1 MTDAVK
7 GVTAQ
12 PVKYEDGQ
20 YRRSRLDRLKARALK
35 TSKEARNVFQEEK
48 AKEYKAN
55 IPGLTDKQANACA
68 KNTTKNERAAAV
80 VDDRMV
86 YIDKAEMEA
95 AEKAM
100 PDREHV
106 YLNPDKK
113 FDAKVRRIIADNPE
127 DFYVNGKFSSDQY
140 KRRLGKYTGYD
151 NKANLD
157 EIKTAASDY
166 GVGNR
171 TIRRAMKRA
180 GYEREKDL
188 TWLYKSLAALGVLG
202 AGAGVGAVVGAD
214 FTSNVYGIHNNGSNE
229 LLDTIHT
236 SNAVGVGALRGL
248 LASVIPAI
256 ALAAVV
262 KDNGGKDIFNGNTA
276 EEIVAKG
283 EKNIET
289 RISGEKNQKIM
300 KSILKMENISDED
313 KAFILQLAYGELT
326 GKKVNDRE
334 LMAAYEIAKFCN
346 EHPEINPKDYD
357 KLPGTTPGDDDDDD
371 DDTVVVT
378 PVPTPVPT
386 PGDDDDDDDNDGGN
400 VNVTPALCEL
410 SIGKNEGVKV
420 HDYYVRAG
428 VKGKD
433 KQGNEIIQGD
443 NPYNIVM
450 GKYKRA
456 DGKAMSHADIMA
468 LRNEIFGKNKGLKQG
483 NIQLPDTK
491 TVNGVDYVYKDGKVD
506 LGTVAKVKLNYFKP
520 IKYQGDSYKVQDCS
534 NNVLV
539 DGLSSQQKA
548 EEEAQKIAKENPNK
562 YIFLKP

>member
-20 YRRSRLDRLKARALK
+20 YRRSRLDKLKARALK

-55 IPGLTDKQANACA
+55 IPELTDKEANACA
-68 KNTTKNERAAAV
+68 KNTMKNEKAAAV

-100 PDREHV
+100 PDRDHV

-140 KRRLGKYTGYD
+140 KRRLGKYTGFD

-202 AGAGVGAVVGAD
+202 AGAGVGALVGAD
-214 FTSNVYGIHNNGSNE
+214 FTSNVYGIHNDGTHE

-276 EEIVAKG
+276 EEIVTKG

-300 KSILKMENISDED
+300 KSILKMKNISDED

-334 LMAAYEIAKFCN
+334 LMAAYEIAKYCD
-346 EHPEINPKDYD
+346 EHPEIDPKDYD
-357 KLPGTTPGDDDDDD
+357 NLPITSSGDDDDDD
-371 DDTVVVT
+371 DDDDDIVVT
-378 PVPTPVPT
+378 PVPVTG
-386 PGDDDDDDDNDGGN
+386 GDDDDDDGGT
-400 VNVTPALCEL
+400 VTTPELCAL
-410 SIGKNEGVKV
+410 SIGKNDGVKV
-420 HDYYVRAG
+420 HDYYVRANI
-428 VKGKD
+428 KGKD
-433 KQGNEIIQGD
+433 KQGNDIIQGD

-456 DGKAMSHADIMA
+456 DGKAMSHSDIMA
-468 LRNEIFGKNKGLKQG
+468 LRNDIFGKNKGLKQG

-491 TVNGVDYVYKDGKVD
+491 TVNGVDYVYSDGNVI

-520 IKYQGDSYKVQDCS
+520 VKYQGDSYNVKDCS
-534 NNVLV
+534 NNVLL
-539 DGLSSQQKA
+539 DNISSQQKA

>member
-7 GVTAQ
+7 GVAAQ

-35 TSKEARNVFQEEK
+35 ESKEARNVFQEEK

-55 IPGLTDKQANACA
+55 IPELTDKQADACA
-68 KNTTKNERAAAV
+68 KNTMKNEKAAAV

-202 AGAGVGAVVGAD
+202 AGAGVGALVGAD
-214 FTSNVYGIHNNGSNE
+214 FTSNVYGIHNDGANE

-300 KSILKMENISDED
+300 KSILKMKNISDED

-334 LMAAYEIAKFCN
+334 LMAAYEIAKYCD

-357 KLPGTTPGDDDDDD
+357 NLPVPKPGDDDDDDD

-378 PVPTPVPT
+378 PVPI
-386 PGDDDDDDDNDGGN
+386 PGDDDDDDDDGN
-400 VNVTPALCEL
+400 NTTVTPPLCQL
-410 SIGKNEGVKV
+410 SIGKNNGVKV

-433 KQGNEIIQGD
+433 KQGNDIIKGD

-468 LRNEIFGKNKGLKQG
+468 LRNELFGKNKGLKQG

-491 TVNGVDYVYKDGKVD
+491 TVNGVDYVYNDGNVI

-520 IKYQGDSYKVQDCS
+520 IKYQGDSYNVQDCS
-534 NNVLV
+534 NNVLI
-539 DGLSSQQKA
+539 DNLPSQQKA

>member
-106 YLNPDKK
+106 YLDPDKK

-140 KRRLGKYTGYD
+140 KRRLGQYTGFD

-157 EIKTAASDY
+157 EVKTAASDY
-166 GVGNR
+166 GVGKR

-180 GYEREKDL
+180 GYEREADL

-289 RISGEKNQKIM
+289 RISGEKNQKVM

>member
-20 YRRSRLDRLKARALK
+20 YRRSRLDKLKARALK

-55 IPGLTDKQANACA
+55 IPELTDKEANACA
-68 KNTTKNERAAAV
+68 KNTMKNEKAAAV

-100 PDREHV
+100 PDRDHV

-140 KRRLGKYTGYD
+140 KRRLGKYTGFD

-202 AGAGVGAVVGAD
+202 AGAGVGALVGAD
-214 FTSNVYGIHNNGSNE
+214 FTSNVYGIHNDGTHE

-276 EEIVAKG
+276 EEIVTKG

-300 KSILKMENISDED
+300 KSILKMKNISDED

-334 LMAAYEIAKFCN
+334 LMAAYEIAKYCD
-346 EHPEINPKDYD
+346 EHPEIDPKDYD
-357 KLPGTTPGDDDDDD
+357 NLPITSSGDDDDDD
-371 DDTVVVT
+371 DDDDIVVT
-378 PVPTPVPT
+378 PVPVTG
-386 PGDDDDDDDNDGGN
+386 GDDDDDDDGGT
-400 VNVTPALCEL
+400 VTTPELCAL
-410 SIGKNEGVKV
+410 SIGKNDGVKV
-420 HDYYVRAG
+420 HDYYVRANI
-428 VKGKD
+428 KGKD
-433 KQGNEIIQGD
+433 KQGNDIIQGD

-456 DGKAMSHADIMA
+456 DGKAMSHSDIMA
-468 LRNEIFGKNKGLKQG
+468 LRNDIFGKNKGLKQG

-491 TVNGVDYVYKDGKVD
+491 TVNGVDYVYSDGNVI

-520 IKYQGDSYKVQDCS
+520 VKYQGDSYNVKDCS
-534 NNVLV
+534 NNVLL
-539 DGLSSQQKA
+539 DNISSQQKA

>member
-20 YRRSRLDRLKARALK
+20 YRRSRLDKLKARALK

-55 IPGLTDKQANACA
+55 IPELTDKEANACA
-68 KNTTKNERAAAV
+68 KNTMKNEKAAAV

-100 PDREHV
+100 PDRDHV

-140 KRRLGKYTGYD
+140 KRRLGKYTGFD

-166 GVGNR
+166 GVGKR

-180 GYEREKDL
+180 GYEREADL

-202 AGAGVGAVVGAD
+202 AGAGVGALVGAD
-214 FTSNVYGIHNNGSNE
+214 FTSNVYGIHNDGTHE

-276 EEIVAKG
+276 EEIVTKG

-300 KSILKMENISDED
+300 KSILKMKNISDED

-334 LMAAYEIAKFCN
+334 LMAAYEIAKYCD
-346 EHPEINPKDYD
+346 EHPEIDPKDYD
-357 KLPGTTPGDDDDDD
+357 NLPITSSGDDDDDD
-371 DDTVVVT
+371 DGDDIVVT
-378 PVPTPVPT
+378 PVPVTG
-386 PGDDDDDDDNDGGN
+386 GDDDDDDGGT
-400 VNVTPALCEL
+400 VTTPELCAL
-410 SIGKNEGVKV
+410 SIGKNDGVKV
-420 HDYYVRAG
+420 HDYYVRANI
-428 VKGKD
+428 KGKD
-433 KQGNEIIQGD
+433 KQGNDIIQGD

-456 DGKAMSHADIMA
+456 DGKAMSHSDIMA
-468 LRNEIFGKNKGLKQG
+468 LRNDIFGKNKGLKQG

-491 TVNGVDYVYKDGKVD
+491 TVNGVDYVYSDGNVI

-520 IKYQGDSYKVQDCS
+520 VKYQGDSYNVKDCS
-534 NNVLV
+534 NNVLL
-539 DGLSSQQKA
+539 DNISSQQKA

>member
-20 YRRSRLDRLKARALK
+20 YRRSRLDKLKARALK

-55 IPGLTDKQANACA
+55 IPELTDKEANACA
-68 KNTTKNERAAAV
+68 KNTMNNEKAAAV

-100 PDREHV
+100 PDRDHV

-140 KRRLGKYTGYD
+140 KRRLGKYTGFD

-202 AGAGVGAVVGAD
+202 AGAGVGALVGAD
-214 FTSNVYGIHNNGSNE
+214 FTSNVYGIHNDGTHE

-276 EEIVAKG
+276 EEIVTKG

-300 KSILKMENISDED
+300 KSILKMKNISDED

-334 LMAAYEIAKFCN
+334 LMAAYEIAKYCD
-346 EHPEINPKDYD
+346 EHPEIDPKDYD
-357 KLPGTTPGDDDDDD
+357 NLPITSSGDDDDDD
-371 DDTVVVT
+371 DDDDDIVVT
-378 PVPTPVPT
+378 PVPVTG
-386 PGDDDDDDDNDGGN
+386 GDDDDDDGGT
-400 VNVTPALCEL
+400 VTTPELCAL
-410 SIGKNEGVKV
+410 SIGKNDGVKV
-420 HDYYVRAG
+420 HDYYVRANI
-428 VKGKD
+428 KGKD
-433 KQGNEIIQGD
+433 KQGNDIIQGD

-456 DGKAMSHADIMA
+456 DGKAMSHSDIMA
-468 LRNEIFGKNKGLKQG
+468 LRNDIFGKNKGLKQG

-491 TVNGVDYVYKDGKVD
+491 TVNGVDYVYSDGNVI

-520 IKYQGDSYKVQDCS
+520 VKYQGDSYNVKDCS
-534 NNVLV
+534 NNVLL
-539 DGLSSQQKA
+539 DNISSQQKA

>member
-7 GVTAQ
+7 GVAAQ

-35 TSKEARNVFQEEK
+35 ESKEARNVFQEEK

-55 IPGLTDKQANACA
+55 IPELTDKQADACA
-68 KNTTKNERAAAV
+68 KNTMKNEKAAAV

-202 AGAGVGAVVGAD
+202 AGAGVGALVGAD
-214 FTSNVYGIHNNGSNE
+214 FTSNVYGIHNDGANE

-300 KSILKMENISDED
+300 KSILKMKNISDED

-334 LMAAYEIAKFCN
+334 LMAAYEIAKYCD

-357 KLPGTTPGDDDDDD
+357 NLPVPKPGDDDEDDDD

-378 PVPTPVPT
+378 PVPI
-386 PGDDDDDDDNDGGN
+386 PGDDDDDDDDGN
-400 VNVTPALCEL
+400 NTTVTPPLCQL
-410 SIGKNEGVKV
+410 SIGKNNGVKV

-433 KQGNEIIQGD
+433 KQGNDIIKGD

-468 LRNEIFGKNKGLKQG
+468 LRNELFGKNKGLKQG

-491 TVNGVDYVYKDGKVD
+491 TVNGVDYVYNDGNVI

-520 IKYQGDSYKVQDCS
+520 IKYQGDSYNVQDCS
-534 NNVLV
+534 NNVLI
-539 DGLSSQQKA
+539 DNLPSQQKA

>member
-20 YRRSRLDRLKARALK
+20 YRRSRLDKLKARALK

-55 IPGLTDKQANACA
+55 IPELTDKEANACA
-68 KNTTKNERAAAV
+68 KNTMNNEKAAAV

-100 PDREHV
+100 PDRDHV

-140 KRRLGKYTGYD
+140 KRRLGKYTGFD

-202 AGAGVGAVVGAD
+202 AGAGVGALVGAD
-214 FTSNVYGIHNNGSNE
+214 FTSNVYGIHNDGTHE

-276 EEIVAKG
+276 EEIVTKG

-300 KSILKMENISDED
+300 KSILKMKNISDED

-334 LMAAYEIAKFCN
+334 LMAAYEIAKYCD
-346 EHPEINPKDYD
+346 EHPEIDPKDYD
-357 KLPGTTPGDDDDDD
+357 NLPITSSGDDDDDD
-371 DDTVVVT
+371 DDDDDIVVT
-378 PVPTPVPT
+378 PVPVTG
-386 PGDDDDDDDNDGGN
+386 GDDDDDDDGGT
-400 VNVTPALCEL
+400 VTTPELCAL
-410 SIGKNEGVKV
+410 SIGKNDGVKV
-420 HDYYVRAG
+420 HDYYVRANI
-428 VKGKD
+428 KGKD
-433 KQGNEIIQGD
+433 KQGNDIIQGD

-456 DGKAMSHADIMA
+456 DGKAMSHSDIMA
-468 LRNEIFGKNKGLKQG
+468 LRNDIFGKNKGLKQG

-491 TVNGVDYVYKDGKVD
+491 TVNGVDYVYSDGNVI

-520 IKYQGDSYKVQDCS
+520 VKYQGDSYNVKDCS
-534 NNVLV
+534 NNVLL
-539 DGLSSQQKA
+539 DNISSQQKA

>member
-7 GVTAQ
+7 GVAAQ

-35 TSKEARNVFQEEK
+35 ESKEARNVFQEEK

-55 IPGLTDKQANACA
+55 IPELTDKQADACA
-68 KNTTKNERAAAV
+68 KNTMKNEKAAAV

-202 AGAGVGAVVGAD
+202 AGAGVGALVGAD
-214 FTSNVYGIHNNGSNE
+214 FTSNVYGIHNDGANE

-300 KSILKMENISDED
+300 KSILKMKNISDED

-334 LMAAYEIAKFCN
+334 LMAAYEIAKYCD

-357 KLPGTTPGDDDDDD
+357 NLPVPKPGDIPGDDDDDD
-371 DDTVVVT
+371 DDGNNTTVT
-378 PVPTPVPT
+378 PP
-386 PGDDDDDDDNDGGN
+386 
-400 VNVTPALCEL
+400 LCQL
-410 SIGKNEGVKV
+410 SIGKNNGVKV

-433 KQGNEIIQGD
+433 KQGNDIIKGD

-468 LRNEIFGKNKGLKQG
+468 LRNELFGKNKGLKQG

-491 TVNGVDYVYKDGKVD
+491 TVNGVDYVYNDGNVI

-520 IKYQGDSYKVQDCS
+520 IKYQGDSYNVQDCS
-534 NNVLV
+534 NNVLI
-539 DGLSSQQKA
+539 DNLPSQQKA

>member
-7 GVTAQ
+7 GVAAQ

-35 TSKEARNVFQEEK
+35 ESKEARNVFQEEK

-55 IPGLTDKQANACA
+55 IPELTDKQADACA
-68 KNTTKNERAAAV
+68 KNTMKNEKAAAV

-202 AGAGVGAVVGAD
+202 AGAGVGALVGAD
-214 FTSNVYGIHNNGSNE
+214 FTSNVYGIHNDGANE

-300 KSILKMENISDED
+300 KSILKMKNISDED
-313 KAFILQLAYGELT
+313 KAFILQLVYGELT

-334 LMAAYEIAKFCN
+334 LMAAYEIAKYCD

-357 KLPGTTPGDDDDDD
+357 NLPVPKPGDDDDDDDD

-378 PVPTPVPT
+378 PVPI
-386 PGDDDDDDDNDGGN
+386 PGDDDDDDDDGN
-400 VNVTPALCEL
+400 NTTVTPPLCQL
-410 SIGKNEGVKV
+410 SIGKNNGVKV

-433 KQGNEIIQGD
+433 KQGNDIIKGD

-468 LRNEIFGKNKGLKQG
+468 LRNELFGKNKGLKQG

-491 TVNGVDYVYKDGKVD
+491 TVNGVDYVYNDGNVI

-520 IKYQGDSYKVQDCS
+520 IKYQGDSYNVQDCS
-534 NNVLV
+534 NNVLI
-539 DGLSSQQKA
+539 DNLPSQQKA

>member
-7 GVTAQ
+7 GVAAQ

-35 TSKEARNVFQEEK
+35 ESKEARNVFQEEK

-55 IPGLTDKQANACA
+55 IPELTDKQADACA
-68 KNTTKNERAAAV
+68 KNTMKNEKAAAV

-202 AGAGVGAVVGAD
+202 AGAGVGALVGAD
-214 FTSNVYGIHNNGSNE
+214 FTSNVYGIHNDGANE

-300 KSILKMENISDED
+300 KSILKMKNISDED

-334 LMAAYEIAKFCN
+334 LMAAYEIAKYCD

-357 KLPGTTPGDDDDDD
+357 NLPVPKPGDDDDDDDD

-378 PVPTPVPT
+378 PVPI
-386 PGDDDDDDDNDGGN
+386 PGDDDDDDDDGN
-400 VNVTPALCEL
+400 NTTVTPPLCQL
-410 SIGKNEGVKV
+410 SIGKNNGVKV

-433 KQGNEIIQGD
+433 KQGNDIIKGD

-468 LRNEIFGKNKGLKQG
+468 LRNELFGKNKGLKQG

-491 TVNGVDYVYKDGKVD
+491 TVNGVDYVYNDGNVI

-520 IKYQGDSYKVQDCS
+520 IKYQGDSYNVQDCS
-534 NNVLV
+534 NNVLI
-539 DGLSSQQKA
+539 DNLPSQQKA

>member
-20 YRRSRLDRLKARALK
+20 YRRSRLDKLKARALK

-55 IPGLTDKQANACA
+55 IPELTDKEANACA
-68 KNTTKNERAAAV
+68 KNTMKNEKAAAV

-100 PDREHV
+100 PDRDHV

-140 KRRLGKYTGYD
+140 KRRLGKYTGFD

-202 AGAGVGAVVGAD
+202 AGAGVGALVGAD
-214 FTSNVYGIHNNGSNE
+214 FTSNVYGIHNDGTHE

-300 KSILKMENISDED
+300 KSILKMKNISDED

-334 LMAAYEIAKFCN
+334 LMAAYEIAKYCD
-346 EHPEINPKDYD
+346 EHPEIDPKDYD
-357 KLPGTTPGDDDDDD
+357 NLPITSSGDDDDDD
-371 DDTVVVT
+371 DDDDIVVT
-378 PVPTPVPT
+378 PVPVTG
-386 PGDDDDDDDNDGGN
+386 GDDDDDDDGGT
-400 VNVTPALCEL
+400 VTTPELCAL
-410 SIGKNEGVKV
+410 SIGKNDGVKV
-420 HDYYVRAG
+420 HDYYVRANI
-428 VKGKD
+428 KGKD
-433 KQGNEIIQGD
+433 KQGNDIIQGD

-456 DGKAMSHADIMA
+456 DGKAMSHSDIMA
-468 LRNEIFGKNKGLKQG
+468 LRNDIFGKNKGLKQG

-491 TVNGVDYVYKDGKVD
+491 TVNGVDYVYSDGNVI

-520 IKYQGDSYKVQDCS
+520 VKYQGDSYNVKDCS
-534 NNVLV
+534 NNVLL
-539 DGLSSQQKA
+539 DNISSQQKA

>member
-20 YRRSRLDRLKARALK
+20 YRRSRLDKLKARALK

-55 IPGLTDKQANACA
+55 IPELTDKEANACA
-68 KNTTKNERAAAV
+68 KNTMKNEKAAAV

-100 PDREHV
+100 PDRDHV

-140 KRRLGKYTGYD
+140 KRRLGKYTGFD

-202 AGAGVGAVVGAD
+202 AGAGVGALVGAD
-214 FTSNVYGIHNNGSNE
+214 FTSNVYGIHNDGTHE

-300 KSILKMENISDED
+300 KSILKMKNISDED

-334 LMAAYEIAKFCN
+334 LMAAYEIAKYCD
-346 EHPEINPKDYD
+346 EHPEIDPKDYD
-357 KLPGTTPGDDDDDD
+357 NLPITSSGDDDDDD
-371 DDTVVVT
+371 DDDDDIVVT
-378 PVPTPVPT
+378 PVPVTG
-386 PGDDDDDDDNDGGN
+386 GDDDDDDDGGT
-400 VNVTPALCEL
+400 VTTPELCAL
-410 SIGKNEGVKV
+410 SIGKNDGVKV
-420 HDYYVRAG
+420 HDYYVRANI
-428 VKGKD
+428 KGKD
-433 KQGNEIIQGD
+433 KQGNDIIQGD

-456 DGKAMSHADIMA
+456 DGKAMSHSDIMA
-468 LRNEIFGKNKGLKQG
+468 LRNDIFGKNKGLKQG

-491 TVNGVDYVYKDGKVD
+491 TVNGVDYVYSDGNVI

-520 IKYQGDSYKVQDCS
+520 VKYQGDSYNVKDCS
-534 NNVLV
+534 NNVLL
-539 DGLSSQQKA
+539 DNISSQQKA